1 MLLSLLV
8 FFPMLA
14 MLVLFVIP
22 NNMQKWYRYITIG
35 VCGVQLL
42 MALYLFVQFTPSLA
56 ALHSEESWFMQVR
69 LPWIFLDLGRMG
81 KLNIEYFLALDG
93 LNIYLVLLTSI
104 VLFAAAWVSWSI
116 KQNLKGFYALFL
128 LMCTTVYG
136 TFIAMDLFLF
146 YIFFELML
154 LPMYF
159 LIGIW
164 GGERREYASVKFLI
178 YTIAGSL
185 LILLVLIAAYFSV
198 IDPVK
203 TAAYIAEG
211 TSAADVQRMLSLNQ
225 LPVGSLVHTLNI
237 SFLTDQANYIPG
249 SVLHAVTTPT
259 LWLFTI
265 REWSLLFLL
274 IGFLIKL
281 PSFPFH
287 TWLPDAHV
295 EAPTPVSVVL
305 AGILLKIGG
314 YGLIRLALPLFPQEM
329 QSFSWALAMLG
340 AFTIVYA
347 AMNALAMKD
356 IKKLIAY
363 SSISHMGFVTL
374 GVATL
379 TVEGIHGAVYQMFS
393 HGIISSLLF
402 ILAGV
407 LYERTHDRSI
417 ENYRGLASV
426 MPKFTIF
433 VTIAFFAS
441 LGLPGFSGFIAE
453 FFTLIGAYD
462 ASSQGSFSIWV
473 VLLAVLGVLIT
484 AGYYAW
490 TIQRMFM
497 GKYSYKSTWTR
508 LADLKDLSLREYTIQ
523 LALVLLMIA
532 FGLFPNL
539 LMDKTGGAGPA
550 SVSEFPGTLSI
561 QG

>member
-14 MLVLFVIP
+14 ILVLFAIP
-22 NNMQKWYRYITIG
+22 EHMQRWYRYVTMG
-35 VCGVQLL
+35 VCGIQL
-42 MALYLFVQFTPSLA
+42 ALALVLFFQFTNGSG
-56 ALHSEESWFMQVR
+56 ALHSETSWFMQVR
-69 LPWIFLDLGRMG
+69 HPWIFLDMGRMG
-81 KLNIEYFLALDG
+81 KLNIEYFLAIDG
-93 LNIYLVLLTSI
+93 LNIYLVLLTAV

-116 KQNLKGFYALFL
+116 KQNVKGFYALFL
-128 LMCTTVYG
+128 LMCSTVYG

-198 IDPVK
+198 IDPVQ
-203 TAAYIAEG
+203 TAKYVAQG
-211 TSAADVQRMLSLNQ
+211 VSASDVQRMLSQSQ
-225 LPVGSLVHTLNI
+225 LPEGSLVHTLNI
-237 SFLTDQANYIPG
+237 SYLTDQANYIPG
-249 SVLHAVTTPT
+249 SVLHSLTTPT
-259 LWLFTI
+259 LWIFTI
-265 REWSLLFLL
+265 REWSVLFLVT
-274 IGFLIKL
+274 GFLIKL

-314 YGLIRLALPLFPQEM
+314 YGLLRLALPLFPHEM
-329 QSFSWALAMLG
+329 GTFAPALAILG
-340 AFTIVYA
+340 AFTIAYA

-374 GVATL
+374 GIASL

-393 HGIISSLLF
+393 HGLISSLLF

-426 MPKFTIF
+426 MPKYAIVIT
-433 VTIAFFAS
+433 VAFFAS

-453 FFTLIGAYD
+453 FFSLLGAYD
-462 ASSQGSFSIWV
+462 AASHGLFSVWV
-473 VLLAVLGVLIT
+473 VVLAVLGILIT
-484 AGYYAW
+484 AGYYVW
-490 TIQRMFM
+490 TLQRMFM

-508 LADLKDLSLREYTIQ
+508 LNTLTDLSRRELAIQ
-523 LALVLLMIA
+523 LALVVLIIA
-532 FGLFPNL
+532 FGIMPGW
-539 LMDKTGGAGPA
+539 LMDKT
-550 SVSEFPGTLSI
+550 SVSVNALVELMNK
-561 QG
+561 

>member
-14 MLVLFVIP
+14 ILVLFAIP
-22 NNMQKWYRYITIG
+22 DTMQRWYRYVTLG
-35 VCGVQLL
+35 VCAIQL
-42 MALYLFVQFTPSLA
+42 ALATFLFLQFTVVEGA
-56 ALHSEESWFMQVR
+56 VLHSEESWFMQIR
-69 LPWIFLDLGRMG
+69 MPWIFLDLGRMG
-81 KLNIEYFLALDG
+81 KLNMEYFLALDG
-93 LNIYLVLLTSI
+93 LNIYLVLLTAI

-116 KQNLKGFYALFL
+116 KQNIKGFYALFL
-128 LMCTTVYG
+128 LMCSTVYG
-136 TFIAMDLFLF
+136 TFMAMDLFLF

-185 LILLVLIAAYFSV
+185 LILLVMIAAYFSV

-203 TAAYIAEG
+203 TASYVG
-211 TSAADVQRMLSLNQ
+211 SQVSAADVQAMLAQNQ
-225 LPVGSLVHTLNI
+225 LPEGSLVHTLNI
-237 SFLTDQANYIPG
+237 SYLTDQANYIPG
-249 SVLHAVTTPT
+249 SVLNAITTPT
-259 LWLFTI
+259 LWMFTI

-314 YGLIRLALPLFPQEM
+314 YGLIRLALPLFPSEM
-329 QSFSWALAMLG
+329 QTFAGALAILG
-340 AFTIVYA
+340 AFTIAYA

-363 SSISHMGFVTL
+363 SSVSHMGFVTL
-374 GVATL
+374 GLASL
-379 TVEGIHGAVYQMFS
+379 SVEGIHGAVYQMFS
-393 HGIISSLLF
+393 HGLISSLLF

-417 ENYRGLASV
+417 EHYRGLANV
-426 MPKFTIF
+426 MPTYAIF
-433 VTIAFFAS
+433 MTIAFFAS

-453 FFTLIGAYD
+453 FFALLGAYD
-462 ASSQGSFSIWV
+462 AASHGAFSVWV
-473 VLLAVLGVLIT
+473 VVLAVLGVLIT
-484 AGYYAW
+484 AGYYVW
-490 TIQRMFM
+490 TLQRMFM

-508 LADLKDLSLREYTIQ
+508 LSDLKDLSSREVAVHIV
-523 LALVLLMIA
+523 LVMLIIA
-532 FGLFPNL
+532 FGLMPGW
-539 LMDKTGGAGPA
+539 LMDKTGP
-550 SVSEFPGTLSI
+550 SI
-561 QG
+561 NALVELMNK

>member
-14 MLVLFVIP
+14 ILVLFAIP
-22 NNMQKWYRYITIG
+22 DSMQRWYRYVTMG
-35 VCGVQLL
+35 VCGVQLIL
-42 MALYLFVQFTPSLA
+42 ACVLFFQFTNGTG
-56 ALHSEESWFMQVR
+56 ALHSETSWFMQVR
-69 LPWIFLDLGRMG
+69 HPWIFLDMGRMG
-81 KLNIEYFLALDG
+81 KLNIEYFLAIDG
-93 LNIYLVLLTSI
+93 LNIYLVLLTAI

-116 KQNLKGFYALFL
+116 KQNVKGFYALFL
-128 LMCTTVYG
+128 LMCSTVYG

-185 LILLVLIAAYFSV
+185 LILLVLIAAFFSV
-198 IDPVK
+198 IDPVQ
-203 TAAYIAEG
+203 TAHFVSQGLSVSEI
-211 TSAADVQRMLSLNQ
+211 QHMLALNQ
-225 LPVGSLVHTLNI
+225 LPEGSLVHTLNI
-237 SFLTDQANYIPG
+237 SYLTDQANYIPG
-249 SVLHAVTTPT
+249 SVLHALTTPT
-259 LWLFTI
+259 LWIFNI
-265 REWSLLFLL
+265 REWSVLFLMV
-274 IGFLIKL
+274 GFLIKL

-329 QSFSWALAMLG
+329 MTFAPALAILG

-374 GVATL
+374 GIASL

-393 HGIISSLLF
+393 HGLISSLLF

-417 ENYRGLASV
+417 ENYRGLATV
-426 MPKFTIF
+426 MPKYAIFT
-433 VTIAFFAS
+433 TIAFFAS

-453 FFTLIGAYD
+453 FFSLVGAYD
-462 ASSQGSFSIWV
+462 AASKGFFSVWV
-473 VLLAVLGVLIT
+473 VVLAVIGVLLT
-484 AGYYAW
+484 AAYFVWTLQDNFEWAEGY
-490 TIQRMFM
+490 RP
-497 GKYSYKSTWTR
+497 R
-508 LADLKDLSLREYTIQ
+508 
-523 LALVLLMIA
+523 
-532 FGLFPNL
+532 FGLIYTDFESQARIIKDSGYWYRSFLKNEQ
-539 LMDKTGGAGPA
+539 A
-550 SVSEFPGTLSI
+550 I
-561 QG
+561 I